1 MAETK
6 IAIVPL
12 TGANYPTW
20 KIQCKMS
27 LIKDGL
33 WEIVDGSEEAPQE
46 NDGAYSKFI
55 ARKNRA
61 LAIIVLSI
69 DPSLLYLLGD
79 PTDPTA
85 VWEKLSTQFQKKTWA
100 NKLAL
105 RRRLHSLQL
114 KEGQS
119 VQEHV
124 KALTE
129 IFNELSV
136 IGDNIDDE
144 DRVVYL
150 LASLPD
156 SYEMLV
162 TALEANTEVPNM
174 ETVIE
179 RLLHE
184 EQKVKERNQSSLPSR
199 ANSKEEVMTVKH
211 KKKGPRCNF
220 CKRFGHIQR
229 NCHELEKKLA
239 LERAGPSS
247 CHYKKTKHKV
257 NSVNTRGQSDDTDSD
272 EVGLVVRDQHV
283 LSADVTNKQAEIE
296 WIVDSGATSHVCHDR
311 SLFTELQNLEKP
323 LDIILGDGRTLN
335 GRTLNATGCGSVIVM
350 LESDSL
356 KRKCK
361 FYDVLYV
368 PELTYNLLS
377 VSKAVDKGISFTF
390 NESECVIKDS
400 NQKLITIATKA
411 GSLYRVA
418 GTMPKEQVHSVTKK
432 NDCSTKE
439 DLWHRRYGHLGVKSL
454 QQLSRDNMV
463 EGFDYNASNDI
474 SFCEPCLK
482 GKHRR
487 SQSPL
492 YSEKRKPKPLEL
504 IHSDVCGKISSKSL
518 GRAEYFVTFID
529 DKTRYVWA
537 YAIKKKSDVFQKF
550 CEWKAEVEKS
560 LGQSVKILRTDNG
573 GEFTSD
579 EFEKYLKKEGIK
591 HQLTIPKCPEQ
602 NGVAERFNRTLVEM
616 VRSMLADSELPK
628 SFWAEAL
635 ATAVYLRNRSPTKP
649 VEGKTPYEAIYG
661 EKPKVKHLRVFGCT
675 AYSHI
680 PKDER
685 QKLDAKA
692 RKCIFLGYP
701 CNRKG
706 YRLYDQSIRR
716 VIHSRDVR
724 FNESVCGFE
733 KEFTTDAAVTDP
745 KIVVES
751 ISDENKSL
759 ADDSSEP
766 TVEKQTGTEENS
778 SEPEGESTE
787 PTVRRSQRET
797 RRPNFYGELVNTA
810 KTVSE
815 PTTVEEALSCSEKQ
829 NWKEAMKDEFQ
840 SLQANQVWDLVTP
853 PKDCKVINCKWV
865 FKCKLGE
872 HGQVERYKARLVA
885 QGYSQRPGIDYEET
899 FSPVVRFESVRSVI
913 ALAVHGNMKLHQMD
927 VKTAFLNGELH
938 EEVFIRQPEG
948 FIEKDKENL
957 VCRLKKSIYGLKQS
971 PRCWN
976 IAIDDHLKK
985 MKFVQTEGDPCLY
998 VSRDDAETVFIAVYV
1013 DDILIAAK
1021 TDKRIDEV
1029 KAAIASR
1036 FKVKDL
1042 GELHYFLGDKIV
1054 QDLKAGTIWLGQ
1066 PAFSENILRQFN
1078 MQDAK
1083 SCKTPVNPGLKLT
1096 KANEESTLV
1105 NQELYQSAVG
1115 KLLYLSTRTR
1125 PDIAYAVSTAA
1136 KFTAKP
1142 SEEHWKAVKHILR
1155 YIAGT
1160 INLGLQFTRGG
1171 SIDCT
1176 GFADA
1181 DWAGDID
1188 DRKST
1193 SGYLFKVGGGP
1204 VSWRSRKQNC
1214 VALSTAEAEYM
1225 SLTLAAQEAIWL
1237 NRSYNP
1243 KRSQPNQPS
1252 YMKTTN
1258 QLSA

>member
-33 WEIVDGSEEAPQE
+33 WGIVDGSEEAPQE

-184 EQKVKERNQSSLPSR
+184 EQKVKEKNQSSLPSR

-220 CKRFGHIQR
+220 CKRFGHIQQ

-257 NSVNTRGQSDDTDSD
+257 NSVNTRSQSDDTDSD

-335 GRTLNATGCGSVIVM
+335 ATGCSVIVM

-432 NDCSTKE
+432 NDCSSKE

-899 FSPVVRFESVRSVI
+899 FSPVVRFESVRSV
-913 ALAVHGNMKLHQMD
+913 
-927 VKTAFLNGELH
+927 T
-938 EEVFIRQPEG
+938 
-948 FIEKDKENL
+948 
-957 VCRLKKSIYGLKQS
+957 
-971 PRCWN
+971 
-976 IAIDDHLKK
+976 
-985 MKFVQTEGDPCLY
+985 
-998 VSRDDAETVFIAVYV
+998 
-1013 DDILIAAK
+1013 
-1021 TDKRIDEV
+1021 
-1029 KAAIASR
+1029 
-1036 FKVKDL
+1036 
-1042 GELHYFLGDKIV
+1042 
-1054 QDLKAGTIWLGQ
+1054 
-1066 PAFSENILRQFN
+1066 
-1078 MQDAK
+1078 
-1083 SCKTPVNPGLKLT
+1083 
-1096 KANEESTLV
+1096 
-1105 NQELYQSAVG
+1105 
-1115 KLLYLSTRTR
+1115 
-1125 PDIAYAVSTAA
+1125 
-1136 KFTAKP
+1136 
-1142 SEEHWKAVKHILR
+1142 
-1155 YIAGT
+1155 
-1160 INLGLQFTRGG
+1160 
-1171 SIDCT
+1171 
-1176 GFADA
+1176 
-1181 DWAGDID
+1181 
-1188 DRKST
+1188 
-1193 SGYLFKVGGGP
+1193 
-1204 VSWRSRKQNC
+1204 
-1214 VALSTAEAEYM
+1214 
-1225 SLTLAAQEAIWL
+1225 
-1237 NRSYNP
+1237 
-1243 KRSQPNQPS
+1243 
-1252 YMKTTN
+1252 
-1258 QLSA
+1258 